1 MPIFRTPYFSP
12 LNVSGCVLWFD
23 AEDTKTMTFSG
34 STVTSWTSK
43 GSSTV
48 STSVVSGGFTNPTY
62 TTYNN
67 LPALG
72 FNGTSTYIQTANVS
86 VPGTGT
92 TWITCSVNLTPVTV
106 STPVDSSV
114 VLATN
119 APGERAIRYSATG
132 ANTYYTINRNLTN
145 TADLLRG
152 QINENANGIRGFM
165 DTASYFTGFT
175 NGTQTVSNTNAVTYV
190 APANQ
195 PFLMGKWASGY
206 LNGYIYES
214 LVYNRVLTLEEYQQ
228 VEGYLAQKWGFTAS
242 LPANHPFLRILL
254 YRWKVPLAR
263 LPYYKVFNPQTI
275 SSLVLWLDGRDPAG
289 TGAAPSVGATVS
301 TWIDKS
307 ISAKNATAGGTPTYV
322 SGGGIN
328 FNGSSWFSNTS
339 FAQNLSQRSIFII
352 MQETTHPATTGVFP
366 LIPDPSSGLDHST
379 TNGLTIETTNGLRFY
394 GNSGGYQS
402 DMGNS
407 SLLVKAIYND
417 NMNVRAGTGFLN
429 GSAATTVTATY
440 TAGTCSGYGV
450 GSRWNGA
457 SGISASGA
465 LNGVIF
471 EIMYFNSPLGLSD
484 RRNIEGYLAQKWG
497 LTGSLVAGH
506 PSLTLP
512 VGAPATGVGKQ
523 TISFLPR
530 PILFSPTS
538 ITGLRL
544 WMDAT
549 DTSSMTFSSGSN
561 ISQWRDKSGLSNH
574 ATATGSPVL
583 TGNSINAFPA
593 IVTSSGQHFTGPT
606 SVTGTT
612 LTVFAVAKTTRTL
625 PNNGLDQ
632 RLVSLVNG
640 ANVDY
645 GRADSVIAL
654 FNQGSGS
661 SSITTWRLSS
671 VAGSVIA
678 TNTPFQVVSKY
689 DGTNGFIWEDG
700 TSGGS
705 SASSGTF
712 GITKY
717 GIGNQ
722 ANPTS
727 ENWNGSIGEVLIYNV
742 ALTDTQRQ
750 LVEGYLAWKWGL
762 QASLPVGHPYKSAGP
777 GVIISYGS
785 VQFTYLPVSPYSGN
799 QYLSASV
806 TAPSTDSVTYE
817 CWFYQT
823 TQNSGNNSIFSSR
836 TGGGGNGGVQIGIN
850 TYWGGFSIATPTF
863 LANYGFA
870 PSLNT
875 WHHIALVR
883 NGTSA
888 WTFYYDGIAKTSD
901 QGATFT
907 FTSTTSTDIFIGAF
921 AESGYPQQFTGH
933 VTNFRYVKGVA
944 VYTGNFTVPTI
955 ALTVTQSAGTNIS
968 AITAG
973 QTQLLLLQAS
983 TGLLTDTANNTTV
996 TNTGTATWNAL
1007 TPF

>member
-48 STSVVSGGFTNPTY
+48 STSVVSGSTNPTY

-119 APGERAIRYSATG
+119 SPGERAIRYSATG

-263 LPYYKVFNPQTI
+263 LPYYKVYDPRAI

-289 TGAAPSVGATVS
+289 TGTAPSVGATVS

-352 MQETTHPATTGVFP
+352 MQETTRPGTTGVFP
-366 LIPDPSSGLDHST
+366 LIPDPSSGLDYAT

-417 NMNVRAGTGFLN
+417 NMNVTAGTGFLN

-506 PSLTLP
+506 PSLTVP

-523 TISFLPR
+523 TISFLSRAP
-530 PILFSPTS
+530 
-538 ITGLRL
+538 
-544 WMDAT
+544 
-549 DTSSMTFSSGSN
+549 
-561 ISQWRDKSGLSNH
+561 
-574 ATATGSPVL
+574 PV
-583 TGNSINAFPA
+583 
-593 IVTSSGQHFTGPT
+593 
-606 SVTGTT
+606 
-612 LTVFAVAKTTRTL
+612 
-625 PNNGLDQ
+625 
-632 RLVSLVNG
+632 
-640 ANVDY
+640 
-645 GRADSVIAL
+645 
-654 FNQGSGS
+654 
-661 SSITTWRLSS
+661 
-671 VAGSVIA
+671 
-678 TNTPFQVVSKY
+678 
-689 DGTNGFIWEDG
+689 
-700 TSGGS
+700 
-705 SASSGTF
+705 
-712 GITKY
+712 
-717 GIGNQ
+717 
-722 ANPTS
+722 
-727 ENWNGSIGEVLIYNV
+727 
-742 ALTDTQRQ
+742 
-750 LVEGYLAWKWGL
+750 
-762 QASLPVGHPYKSAGP
+762 
-777 GVIISYGS
+777 YGS
-785 VQFTYLPVSPYSGN
+785 VQFTYLPISPYAGN

-823 TQNSGNNSIFSSR
+823 TQNSGNNSIFTTR
-836 TGGGGNGGVQIGIN
+836 TGGEGNGGIMVGIN
-850 TYWGGFSIATPTF
+850 TYWGGFSLATPTF

-921 AESGYPQQFTGH
+921 ADSGYPQQFTGH

-996 TNTGTATWNAL
+996 TNTGAATWNEL

>member
-48 STSVVSGGFTNPTY
+48 STSVVSGSTNPTY

-72 FNGTSTYIQTANVS
+72 FNGTSTFIQTANVS

-92 TWITCSVNLTPVTV
+92 TWITCSVNLTPVTA
-106 STPVDSSV
+106 STPVDSSI

-263 LPYYKVFNPQTI
+263 LPYYKVYDPRAI
-275 SSLVLWLDGRDPAG
+275 SSLVLWLDGVDPAG
-289 TGAAPSVGATVS
+289 NGVIPANGATVS
-301 TWIDKS
+301 TWADKS
-307 ISAKNATAGGTPTYV
+307 GNGYNAAATGTSTYLT
-322 SGGGIN
+322 GGGVN
-328 FNGSSWFSNTS
+328 FTGSSYFLNQTFS
-339 FAQNLSQRSIFII
+339 QNLSQRSIFIVF
-352 MQETTHPATTGVFP
+352 QETTNTQFAGV
-366 LIPDPSSGLDHST
+366 LTIIPTPNSGNDQST
-379 TNGLTIETTNGLRFY
+379 TNGLSSETTSNSLFFV
-394 GNSGGYQS
+394 GNSTGYQS
-402 DMGNS
+402 QIGNANP
-407 SLLVKAIYND
+407 LPKAIYYD
-417 NMNVRAGTGFLN
+417 SMNGTIGSGFLN
-429 GSAATTVTATY
+429 GTNATNVTASY
-440 TAGTCSGYGV
+440 TAGTCSGYGLGGRWQG
-450 GSRWNGA
+450 GSM
-457 SGISASGA
+457 SGLYR

-497 LTGSLVAGH
+497 LTGSLPVDH
-506 PSLTLP
+506 PSLTVP
-512 VGAPATGVGKQ
+512 VGAPATGIGKQ
-523 TISFLPR
+523 TISYYSRAP
-530 PILFSPTS
+530 
-538 ITGLRL
+538 
-544 WMDAT
+544 
-549 DTSSMTFSSGSN
+549 
-561 ISQWRDKSGLSNH
+561 
-574 ATATGSPVL
+574 PV
-583 TGNSINAFPA
+583 
-593 IVTSSGQHFTGPT
+593 
-606 SVTGTT
+606 
-612 LTVFAVAKTTRTL
+612 
-625 PNNGLDQ
+625 
-632 RLVSLVNG
+632 
-640 ANVDY
+640 
-645 GRADSVIAL
+645 
-654 FNQGSGS
+654 
-661 SSITTWRLSS
+661 
-671 VAGSVIA
+671 
-678 TNTPFQVVSKY
+678 
-689 DGTNGFIWEDG
+689 
-700 TSGGS
+700 
-705 SASSGTF
+705 
-712 GITKY
+712 
-717 GIGNQ
+717 
-722 ANPTS
+722 
-727 ENWNGSIGEVLIYNV
+727 
-742 ALTDTQRQ
+742 
-750 LVEGYLAWKWGL
+750 
-762 QASLPVGHPYKSAGP
+762 
-777 GVIISYGS
+777 YGS
-785 VQFTYLPVSPYSGN
+785 VQFTYLPISPYAEN

-836 TGGGGNGGVQIGIN
+836 TGGGGNGGIQVGIN
-850 TYWGGFSIATPTF
+850 SYWGGFSLATPTF

-921 AESGYPQQFTGH
+921 ADSGYPQQFTGH

>member
-1 MPIFRTPYFSP
+1 MPIFRTSYTGP
-12 LNVSGCVLWFD
+12 LNVSGCVLWLD
-23 AEDTKTMTFSG
+23 GKDPGGTRVIP
-34 STVTSWTSK
+34 ST
-43 GSSTV
+43 GATV
-48 STSVVSGGFTNPTY
+48 STWIDKSISAKHG
-62 TTYNN
+62 
-67 LPALG
+67 A
-72 FNGTSTYIQTANVS
+72 S
-86 VPGTGT
+86 TGT
-92 TWITCSVNLTPVTV
+92 P
-106 STPVDSSV
+106 
-114 VLATN
+114 
-119 APGERAIRYSATG
+119 
-132 ANTYYTINRNLTN
+132 
-145 TADLLRG
+145 
-152 QINENANGIRGFM
+152 
-165 DTASYFTGFT
+165 
-175 NGTQTVSNTNAVTYV
+175 TYV
-190 APANQ
+190 AGGGINFDGSSYFLNQTFSQNLSQRSIFIVFQETTHVIYGGILSVIPTPNSGNDYSTTTGLAYATNDNSFLAYGNDGGYTSSIGNAN
-195 PFLMGKWASGY
+195 PLPKAIYHDSMNGTIGSAFLNGTNTTNVTANYTAGTCSGY
-206 LNGYIYES
+206 GVGGRWLAGSMSGSYRLNGVIYEI
-214 LVYNRVLTLEEYQQ
+214 LFFNRLLGTAERRQI
-228 VEGYLAQKWGFTAS
+228 EGYLAQKWSLTGS
-242 LPANHPFLRILL
+242 LPASHPGLGTTINNIIQLS
-254 YRWKVPLAR
+254 R
-263 LPYYKVFNPQTI
+263 LPYYKVFNPQNI

-289 TGAAPSVGATVS
+289 TGTAPSVGATVS

-307 ISAKNATAGGTPTYV
+307 TSAKNATAGGTPTYV

-352 MQETTHPATTGVFP
+352 MQETTRIGAGGVFP
-366 LIPDPSSGLDHST
+366 LIPDPSSGLDYTT
-379 TNGLTIETTNGLRFY
+379 TNGLTIETSNGLRFY
-394 GNSGGYQS
+394 GNSGAYQS
-402 DMGNS
+402 DIGNT

-440 TAGTCSGYGV
+440 TAGTCSGYGI

-457 SGISASGA
+457 SGINASGA

-471 EIMYFNSPLGLSD
+471 EIMYFNSPLGVSD

-506 PSLTLP
+506 PSLTVP
-512 VGAPATGVGKQ
+512 VGAPVTGVGKQ
-523 TISFLPR
+523 TISYLPR

-583 TGNSINAFPA
+583 TGNSINDYPA

-700 TSGGS
+700 SLGGS

-727 ENWNGSIGEVLIYNV
+727 ENWNGSIGEVLIYNT

-762 QASLPVGHPYKSAGP
+762 QASLPAGHPYKSAGP

-785 VQFTYLPVSPYSGN
+785 VQFTYLPISPYSGN

-823 TQNSGNNSIFSSR
+823 TQNSGNNSIFTTR
-836 TGGGGNGGVQIGIN
+836 TGGGGNGGIQVGIN
-850 TYWGGFSIATPTF
+850 SYWGGFSLATPTF

-888 WTFYYDGIAKTSD
+888 WTFYYDGIAKTSN

-921 AESGYPQQFTGH
+921 ADSGYPQQFTGY

-944 VYTGNFTVPTI
+944 VYTGNFTVPTT

-973 QTQLLLLQAS
+973 QTQLLLLQES

-996 TNTGTATWNAL
+996 TNTGTATWNEL

>member
-1 MPIFRTPYFSP
+1 MPIYRTPYFSP

-34 STVTSWTSK
+34 SSVTSWTSK

-48 STSVVSGGFTNPTY
+48 STSVVSGNTNPTY

-67 LPALG
+67 LPALE

-92 TWITCSVNLTPVTV
+92 TWITCSVNLTPVTA

-190 APANQ
+190 APENQ

-254 YRWKVPLAR
+254 YRWKVPLTR
-263 LPYYKVFNPQTI
+263 LPYYKIFNPQTI

-307 ISAKNATAGGTPTYV
+307 TSAKNATAGGTPTYV

-352 MQETTHPATTGVFP
+352 MQETTRPGTTGVFP
-366 LIPDPSSGLDHST
+366 LIPDPSSGLDYAT

-417 NMNVRAGTGFLN
+417 NMNVRAGSGFLN

-440 TAGTCSGYGV
+440 TAGTCSGYGI

-471 EIMYFNSPLGLSD
+471 EIMYFNSPLGVSD
-484 RRNIEGYLAQKWG
+484 RQNIEGYLAQKWG

-506 PSLTLP
+506 PSLTVP

-523 TISFLPR
+523 TISFFPR
-530 PILFSPTS
+530 AATSSPITSTVLNTIATYLRDYMSEFRNPSFFGYKLDGNSYFITDGGNDMYDGGNYTYPWLIAGTQFTGATGATQQAFSINYASTTATTVDTDFVYVSLGYTQSSVIEILSIHPLTVLGFRTS
-538 ITGLRL
+538 TGTPVGFQLAGNSGADSAGTLSSGILYAGDIIQGFTVHAFYRETYN
-544 WMDAT
+544 AT
-549 DTSSMTFSSGSN
+549 DPSHCN
-561 ISQWRDKSGLSNH
+561 
-574 ATATGSPVL
+574 
-583 TGNSINAFPA
+583 
-593 IVTSSGQHFTGPT
+593 
-606 SVTGTT
+606 
-612 LTVFAVAKTTRTL
+612 
-625 PNNGLDQ
+625 
-632 RLVSLVNG
+632 
-640 ANVDY
+640 
-645 GRADSVIAL
+645 L
-654 FNQGSGS
+654 FILLGHPS
-661 SSITTWRLSS
+661 W
-671 VAGSVIA
+671 GSV
-678 TNTPFQVVSKY
+678 F
-689 DGTNGFIWEDG
+689 GTI
-700 TSGGS
+700 S
-705 SASSGTF
+705 SFA
-712 GITKY
+712 
-717 GIGNQ
+717 
-722 ANPTS
+722 
-727 ENWNGSIGEVLIYNV
+727 
-742 ALTDTQRQ
+742 D
-750 LVEGYLAWKWGL
+750 
-762 QASLPVGHPYKSAGP
+762 PVG
-777 GVIISYGS
+777 
-785 VQFTYLPVSPYSGN
+785 N
-799 QYLSASV
+799 
-806 TAPSTDSVTYE
+806 
-817 CWFYQT
+817 
-823 TQNSGNNSIFSSR
+823 
-836 TGGGGNGGVQIGIN
+836 GGNGCYFYTSGAGVSNILAIQTLLSKASGVLVTAAECQTVVQAFVN
-850 TYWGGFSIATPTF
+850 RVKLAVGF
-863 LANYGFA
+863 
-870 PSLNT
+870 
-875 WHHIALVR
+875 
-883 NGTSA
+883 
-888 WTFYYDGIAKTSD
+888 
-901 QGATFT
+901 
-907 FTSTTSTDIFIGAF
+907 
-921 AESGYPQQFTGH
+921 
-933 VTNFRYVKGVA
+933 
-944 VYTGNFTVPTI
+944 
-955 ALTVTQSAGTNIS
+955 
-968 AITAG
+968 
-973 QTQLLLLQAS
+973 
-983 TGLLTDTANNTTV
+983 
-996 TNTGTATWNAL
+996 
-1007 TPF
+1007 